1 MSELFWSNEFFKL
14 EFDNKNMYNSEWYN
28 SLISPTL
35 APPNWVFAPVW
46 TILYITIFLA
56 LLFYII
62 KKSENKLEGYTYFT
76 IQLFLNLIWSPAF
89 FVLQNIQAAMII
101 ILLLDLFVIL
111 TIRRFYLVS
120 KTAGILLI
128 PYLAWIIFAT
138 YLNAGYLILN

>member
-1 MSELFWSNEFFKL
+1 MSEVSWNNEIYKPAIN
-14 EFDNKNMYNSEWYN
+14 NKTMYNSDWYN
-28 SLISPTL
+28 NLISPPL

-46 TILYITIFLA
+46 TILYITIILA
-56 LLFYII
+56 LIFFII
-62 KKSENKLEGYTYFT
+62 KQDENKIEGYIYFA

-89 FVLQNIQAAMII
+89 FVLQNIPMAMTIV
-101 ILLLDLFVIL
+101 LLLDLFVIL

-128 PYLAWIIFAT
+128 PYLTWIIFAT